1 MEKRLKE
8 VEEKIRSSPQRQT
21 NHRQAKRKASSELR
35 QGVISKGS
43 FLNSVVFKDL
53 VTNAEVRQAE
63 TKTVL
68 ICRA

>member
-1 MEKRLKE
+1 LKKKS
-8 VEEKIRSSPQRQT
+8 VHPHSDRQT
-21 NHRQAKRKASSELR
+21 TGRQKRKASSELR